1 MHRRLLTLARDS
13 RLPLAATICTGLLA
27 GLLTIGQAYALSLAV
42 DRVFLREQGLA
53 DVLGILRVILAIVF
67 LRAVLVWGSE
77 VSASTVAVR
86 VKNDLRERLYS
97 KILEL
102 GPVFTRS
109 GSTGELTAA
118 AVEGIEALDAYF
130 SQYLP
135 QLVLAALVPLSIL
148 AFVFPRD
155 PLSGVV
161 LLLTAPLIP
170 VFMVFIGK
178 AAETLTK
185 RQWESLSRLSA
196 HFLDSL
202 QGLATLK
209 QFGRSR
215 DHAGSIAETSN
226 RFRDS
231 TLKVL
236 RVTFL
241 SALVLELVATIST
254 AVVAVEVGLR
264 LLNGNLAF
272 QPAFFLLLLAP
283 EFYAPLRMLGQ
294 RFHSGMSGVAA
305 AQRIFEILDLPASA
319 APLAGGRVTA
329 ASVQSP
335 AVRFEQVAFTFP
347 GEDHPALQD
356 ISLEIQAGQH
366 VALVGASGAGK
377 STLAALLLGFLSP
390 TQGTI
395 RIDGK
400 LISDLSPEERLGS
413 IAWVPQQPFLFHDT
427 IAANLRLAK
436 PDAGL
441 EEMAAAAQAAHLVDY
456 IQSLP
461 EDYETVVGEEGL
473 RLSSGQRQR
482 LAVARAFLKNAPL
495 LILDEP
501 TSSLDPENEALLNGS
516 VRSLIQGRTVIT
528 IAHRLNTVYRADQIF
543 VLKQG
548 RLVET
553 GTHLEL
559 LRLDGEYARL
569 VGSHVPEGAP
579 DRTGVAPSLA
589 PGEKSEFSVSTRP
602 GRSAPDLQSQ
612 QHASIFWRLLGFLRD
627 AWGWVALSVLLG
639 ALTVGSNAGLMGTA
653 AYLISAA
660 ALHPDISGLEVA
672 IVGVR
677 FFGIARGIFRYLER
691 LVSHNVTFH
700 LLASLRV
707 WFYSALEPLAPAR
720 LLQFRSGDLLSR
732 IVADIDALENYYV
745 RVVAP
750 PLVALVV
757 AAATAVY
764 LALFDPRLG
773 QAFLLFITLVG
784 IGLPLLAWV
793 LSSRPGAQLS
803 KQRAGLHALF
813 VDGIQGLADLAAFG
827 RGGDYLARIRVSGGS
842 YGRTRQRMAWV
853 NGFDSGLALLLANL
867 GMWCVLVLAIPLV
880 REGALPGVMLAPLA
894 LITLASFEAVQ
905 PLPQAAQMLTDSLQS
920 GRRLYTLVDAPP
932 AVTDPPV
939 RQRLPVSGTLSVRG
953 LRFSYG
959 PGESPALDGVD
970 FEVPP
975 GKCLALVGPSGAG
988 KSTLVNLLLRFWE
1001 YTDGQILFG
1010 GVDLHQLAGEDARRL
1025 FSLVQQ
1031 QPFFFNDTIRQNLL
1045 LSCPEASETVL
1056 REAARTAQIDELI
1069 LSLPQGYE
1077 TVIGERGFRLS
1088 AGERQRLAI
1097 ARALIKKSPLLILD
1111 EPTASLDPVA
1121 ERQIMD
1127 LLFSMAQSRSLLLIT
1142 HRLVGMDR
1150 VNEIIV
1156 LDHGHVVERGSQS
1169 DLLAQT
1175 GLYRRMWVVQNRI
1188 LIGGQGGS

>member
-13 RLPLAATICTGLLA
+13 RLPLAATILSGLLA
-27 GLLTIGQAYALSLAV
+27 GFLTIGQAYALSLAV
-42 DRVFLREQGLA
+42 DRVFLRGQALA
-53 DVLGILRVILAIVF
+53 DILGLLRIILAIIF

-86 VKNDLRERLYS
+86 VKNDLRERIYS

-102 GPVFTRS
+102 GPAFTRS

-135 QLVLAALVPLSIL
+135 QLVLAALLPLSIL

-170 VFMVFIGK
+170 VFMVLIGK
-178 AAETLTK
+178 AAETLTR
-185 RQWESLSRLSA
+185 RQWDSLSRLSA

-215 DHAGSIAETSN
+215 DHAASIAETSN
-226 RFRDS
+226 RFRDI
-231 TLKVL
+231 TLNVL

-241 SALVLELVATIST
+241 SALVLEWVATIST

-264 LLNGNLAF
+264 LLYGQLAF
-272 QPAFFLLLLAP
+272 PQSFFLLLLAP

-305 AQRIFEILDLPASA
+305 AQRIFEILDMP
-319 APLAGGRVTA
+319 
-329 ASVQSP
+329 SP
-335 AVRFEQVAFTFP
+335 AATGARASDTAFSGRPAAVLFEQVAFTYP
-347 GEDHPALQD
+347 GGDRPALQD

-400 LISDLSPEERLGS
+400 LISDFSSEERLGS
-413 IAWVPQQPFLFHDT
+413 MAWVPQQPYLFHDT
-427 IAANLRLAK
+427 LAANLRLAK
-436 PDAGL
+436 PDASL
-441 EEMAAAAQAAHLVDY
+441 EEMAAAAQAAHLVDF

-461 EDYETVVGEEGL
+461 EDYETVIGEEGF

-501 TSSLDPENEALLNGS
+501 TSSLDPENEALLDES
-516 VRSLIQGRTVIT
+516 VHSLIQGRTVIT

-559 LRLDGEYARL
+559 LRQAGEYARL
-569 VGSHVPEGAP
+569 VGSHIPEVAP

-589 PGEKSEFSVSTRP
+589 PREKSEFSVSTRP
-602 GRSAPDLQSQ
+602 GRSAPDLQTQ
-612 QHASIFWRLLGFLRD
+612 RRASIFWRLLGFLRG

-639 ALTVGSNAGLMGTA
+639 ALTIGSNAGLMGTA

-660 ALHPDISGLEVA
+660 ALHPDISMLEVA

-677 FFGIARGIFRYLER
+677 FFGIARGVFRYLER

-700 LLASLRV
+700 LLASLRA

-720 LLQFRSGDLLSR
+720 LMQFRSGDLLSR
-732 IVADIDALENYYV
+732 IVADIDALENFYV

-757 AAATAVY
+757 ALVTGVY
-764 LALFDPRLG
+764 LALYDPRLG
-773 QAFLLFITLVG
+773 QAFLLFIAGMG
-784 IGLPLLAWV
+784 IGLPLLAWA

-803 KQRAGLHALF
+803 RQRAGLHALF

-827 RGGDYLARIRVSGGS
+827 RGGDYLARIQASGRS
-842 YGRTRQRMAWV
+842 YGRTRQRMAWLS
-853 NGFDSGLALLLANL
+853 GFDAGLALLLANL

-880 REGALPGVMLAPLA
+880 RQGTLAGVMLAPLA

-920 GRRLYTLVDAPP
+920 GRRLYALVDATP
-932 AVTDPPV
+932 AVIDPPV
-939 RQRLPVSGTLSVRG
+939 RQRLPESGTLTVRG
-953 LRFSYG
+953 LRFSYE
-959 PGESPALDGVD
+959 PGEPPALDGID
-970 FEVPP
+970 FDLPM
-975 GKCLALVGPSGAG
+975 GQCLALVGPSGAG
-988 KSTLVNLLLRFWE
+988 KSTLANLLFRFWE
-1001 YTDGQILFG
+1001 YSDGQILFG
-1010 GVDLHQLAGEDARRL
+1010 GVDLHQLAGEDACHL

-1031 QPFFFNDTIRQNLL
+1031 QPYFFNDTIRQNLL
-1045 LSCPEASETVL
+1045 LGRPAAGETEL
-1056 REAARTAQIDELI
+1056 REATRMAQIDEVI

-1097 ARALIKKSPLLILD
+1097 ARALIKGSPVLILD
-1111 EPTASLDPVA
+1111 EPTANLDPVV
-1121 ERQIMD
+1121 ERQILD
-1127 LLFSMAQSRSLLLIT
+1127 LLFPLAKNRSLLLIT

-1150 VNEIIV
+1150 VNEIIA
-1156 LDHGHVVERGSQS
+1156 LDHGRMVARGSQT
-1169 DLLAQT
+1169 DLLAQE
-1175 GLYRRMWVVQNRI
+1175 GLYRRMWDIQNRI
-1188 LIGGQGGS
+1188 LAGGETGS